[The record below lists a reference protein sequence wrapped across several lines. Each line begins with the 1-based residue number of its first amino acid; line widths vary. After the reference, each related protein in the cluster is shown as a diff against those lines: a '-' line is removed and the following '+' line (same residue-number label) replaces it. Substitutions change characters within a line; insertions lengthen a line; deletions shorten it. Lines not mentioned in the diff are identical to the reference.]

1 MNVRQGVHD
10 VRIGLVGK
18 PNVGKS
24 TFFSAATL
32 AHVDIA
38 NYPFCTI
45 DPNVGVAFVEA
56 RLDCPC
62 KEVRGKLEADGRL
75 PVVADDD
82 LRRGSLCEPRTG
94 SCTGYRRSVPVALV
108 DVAGLVPGASEGR
121 GRGNAFLADLANC
134 DVLIQVVDAAGS
146 TDMEGQFRGAFTTTE
161 DAVES
166 IREEIEFLEHELDA
180 WIGGLLEDGWNRGV
194 RRVQAEGEKGL
205 TSFVQERLSGLGA
218 TTSRVAQGMLEFN
231 AVHESDKQPWDWDG
245 TSLHLLGR
253 CMRVQLFPIVYAANK
268 MDIAPPGVLDSF
280 SNRTMV
286 ACMADMELALR
297 RAASSGL
304 IDYQSGSSTFEL
316 RKEDSLNDAQK
327 KALSHMNERLES
339 ANGTGLAKLLDEVLF
354 DQLNHIVVYP
364 VQDETHWVDGDGR
377 VLPDALVVPAG
388 IHAKALAGRVHTD
401 LEAGFIRGVDGR
413 SRRVVGAD
421 HEMSDGDVLKIHA
434 KS

>member
-1 MNVRQGVHD
+1 M
-10 VRIGLVGK
+10 RIGLVGK

-32 AHVDIA
+32 AQVDIA

-56 RLDCPC
+56 RLACPC
-62 KEVRGKLEADGRL
+62 KELREKLEADGRL
-75 PVVADDD
+75 EAATNNDP
-82 LRRGSLCEPRTG
+82 RQGSLCEPRTG
-94 SCTGYRRSVPVALV
+94 SCVGHRRSVPVALV

-146 TDMEGQFRGAFTTTE
+146 TDLEGQFRGASATTE
-161 DAVES
+161 EAVQS
-166 IREEIEFLEHELDA
+166 VRAEIEFLEHELDA

-205 TSFVQERLSGLGA
+205 TSFIQERLSGLGA
-218 TTSRVAQGMLEFN
+218 TSTRVAQGMMNFN
-231 AVHESDKQPWDWDG
+231 AVHQSEHQPWDWDA
-245 TSLHLLGR
+245 TSLHLLGT
-253 CMRVQLFPIVYAANK
+253 CMRAQLFPIVYAANK
-268 MDIAPPGVLDSF
+268 MDIAPPGVLTSF
-280 SNRTMV
+280 ADRTMV

-297 RAASSGL
+297 RAASSEL

-316 RKEDSLNDAQK
+316 RQDATLNDAQR
-327 KALSHMNERLES
+327 KALDHMNQRLQS

-354 DQLNHIVVYP
+354 DQLDHIVVYP

-377 VLPDALVVPAG
+377 VLPDALVVPLG
-388 IHAKALAGRVHTD
+388 LHAKALAGRVHTD

-413 SRRVVGAD
+413 TRRVVGAD

>member
-1 MNVRQGVHD
+1 MNSRKGVHN

-32 AHVDIA
+32 AQVDIA

-56 RLDCPC
+56 RLPCPC
-62 KEVRGKLEADGRL
+62 KELREKLEADGRL
-75 PVVADDD
+75 EPAADDD
-82 LRRGSLCEPRTG
+82 PRQGSLCEPRTG
-94 SCTGYRRSVPVALV
+94 SCVGHRRSVPVALV

-121 GRGNAFLADLANC
+121 GRGNAFLSDLANC

-146 TDMEGQFRGAFTTTE
+146 TDLEGQFRGAAATTE
-161 DAVES
+161 EAVES
-166 IREEIEFLEHELDA
+166 VRAEIEFLEHELDA

-218 TTSRVAQGMLEFN
+218 TSARVAQGMLNFN
-231 AVHESDKQPWDWDG
+231 AVHESDQQPWDWG
-245 TSLHLLGR
+245 TASLHLLGK
-253 CMRVQLFPIVYAANK
+253 CMRTQLFPIVYAANK
-268 MDIAPPGVLDSF
+268 MDIAPPGVLDLF
-280 SNRTMV
+280 SDRTMV

-316 RKEDSLNDAQK
+316 QKDAALNDAQK
-327 KALSHMNERLES
+327 KALAHMNERLQS

-377 VLPDALVVPAG
+377 VLPDALVVPVG
-388 IHAKALAGRVHTD
+388 LHAKALAGRVHTD

-413 SRRVVGAD
+413 TRRVVGAD

>member
-1 MNVRQGVHD
+1 M
-10 VRIGLVGK
+10 RIGLVGK

-32 AHVDIA
+32 AQVDIA

-56 RLDCPC
+56 RLACPC
-62 KEVRGKLEADGRL
+62 QDLRKKLEADGRL
-75 PVVADDD
+75 EPAADDD
-82 LRRGSLCEPRTG
+82 PREGSLCEPRTG
-94 SCTGYRRSVPVALV
+94 TCIGHRRSVPIALV

-146 TDMEGQFRGAFTTTE
+146 TDLEGQFIGATSSTE
-161 DAVES
+161 AAVKAVQA
-166 IREEIEFLEHELDA
+166 EIEFLEQELDA

-205 TSFVQERLSGLGA
+205 TAFVQERLSGLGA
-218 TTSRVAQGMLEFN
+218 TAPLVAQGMMTFN
-231 AVHESDKQPWDWDG
+231 EMHSSNAQPWDWDR

-253 CMRVQLFPIVYAANK
+253 CMREQLFPIVYAANK
-268 MDIAPPGVLDSF
+268 MDIAPQGVVESF
-280 SNRTMV
+280 SDRSIY

-297 RAASSGL
+297 RASSGGL
-304 IDYQSGSSTFEL
+304 IDYRSGQPTFQTVS
-316 RKEDSLNDAQK
+316 DASLNDAQK
-327 KALSHMNERLES
+327 KALNHMQERLQ
-339 ANGTGLAKLLDEVLF
+339 AAGGTGLAKLMDEVLF
-354 DQLNHIVVYP
+354 DRLNHMVVYP

-377 VLPDALVVPAG
+377 VLPDAFVVPSG
-388 IHAKALAGRVHTD
+388 LHAKALAGRVHTD
-401 LEAGFIRGVDGR
+401 LESGFIRGVDGR
-413 SRRVVGAD
+413 TRRVVGAD
-421 HEMSDGDVLKIHA
+421 HELVDGDVLKIHA

>member
-1 MNVRQGVHD
+1 MNPQGVLR

-32 AHVDIA
+32 AQVDIA

-56 RLDCPC
+56 RLACPC
-62 KEVRGKLEADGRL
+62 KDLREKLEGEGRL
-75 PVVADDD
+75 EPAGEDDP
-82 LRRGSLCEPRTG
+82 RQGSLCEPRTG
-94 SCTGYRRSVPVALV
+94 SCVGHLRSVPVALV

-146 TDMEGQFRGAFTTTE
+146 TDIEGQFNGASSDTE
-161 DAVES
+161 TAVKS
-166 IREEIEFLEHELDA
+166 VRAEIEFLEHELDA

-205 TSFVQERLSGLGA
+205 TSFVHERLSGLGA
-218 TTSRVAQGMLEFN
+218 TPVKVAQAMFEFN
-231 AVHESDKQPWDWDG
+231 QRHTSEAQPWDWDAA
-245 TSLHLLGR
+245 SLHLLGE
-253 CMRVQLFPIVYAANK
+253 CMRKQLFPIVYAANK
-268 MDIAPPGVLDSF
+268 MDIAPSGVLDAF
-280 SNRTMV
+280 ADRTMV

-304 IDYQSGSSTFEL
+304 IDYQSGQSSFTVHA
-316 RKEDSLNDAQK
+316 DASLNEAQQ
-327 KALSHMNERLES
+327 KALSHMNQRLEQ
-339 ANGTGLAKLLDEVLF
+339 AGGTGIARLMDEVLF

-364 VQDETHWVDGDGR
+364 VQDESHWVDGDGR
-377 VLPDALVVPAG
+377 VLPDAFVVPSG
-388 IHAKALAGRVHTD
+388 LHAKALAGRVHTD

-413 SRRVVGAD
+413 TRRVVGAD
-421 HEMSDGDVLKIHA
+421 HELGDGDVLKIHA

>member
-1 MNVRQGVHD
+1 M
-10 VRIGLVGK
+10 RIGLVGK

-32 AHVDIA
+32 AQVDIA

-56 RLDCPC
+56 RLACPC
-62 KEVRGKLEADGRL
+62 QDLRKKLEADGRL
-75 PVVADDD
+75 EPAADDD
-82 LRRGSLCEPRTG
+82 PRQGSLCEPRTG
-94 SCTGYRRSVPVALV
+94 TCIGHRRSVPIALV

-146 TDMEGQFRGAFTTTE
+146 TDLEGQFIGATSSTE
-161 DAVES
+161 AAVKAVQA
-166 IREEIEFLEHELDA
+166 EIEFLEQELDA

-205 TSFVQERLSGLGA
+205 TAFVQERLSGLGA
-218 TTSRVAQGMLEFN
+218 TAPLVAQGMMTFN
-231 AVHESDKQPWDWDG
+231 EMHSSNAQPWDWDR

-253 CMRVQLFPIVYAANK
+253 CMREQLFPIVYAANK
-268 MDIAPPGVLDSF
+268 MDIAPQGVVESF
-280 SNRTMV
+280 SDRSIY

-297 RAASSGL
+297 RASSGGL
-304 IDYQSGSSTFEL
+304 IDYRSGQPTFQTVS
-316 RKEDSLNDAQK
+316 DASLNDAQK
-327 KALSHMNERLES
+327 KALNHMQERLQ
-339 ANGTGLAKLLDEVLF
+339 AAGGTGLAKLMDEVLF
-354 DQLNHIVVYP
+354 DRLNHMVVYP

-377 VLPDALVVPAG
+377 VLPDAFVVPSG
-388 IHAKALAGRVHTD
+388 LHAKALAGRVHTD
-401 LEAGFIRGVDGR
+401 LESGFIRGVDGR
-413 SRRVVGAD
+413 TRRVVGAD
-421 HEMSDGDVLKIHA
+421 HELVDGDVLKIHA

>member
-1 MNVRQGVHD
+1 M
-10 VRIGLVGK
+10 RIGLVGK

-32 AHVDIA
+32 AQVDIA

-56 RLDCPC
+56 RLACPC
-62 KEVRGKLEADGRL
+62 KELREKLEADGRL
-75 PVVADDD
+75 EAAANNDP
-82 LRRGSLCEPRTG
+82 RQGSLCEPRTG
-94 SCTGYRRSVPVALV
+94 SCVGHRRSVPVALV

-146 TDMEGQFRGAFTTTE
+146 TDLEGQFRGASATTE
-161 DAVES
+161 EAVQS
-166 IREEIEFLEHELDA
+166 VRAEIEFLEHELDA

-205 TSFVQERLSGLGA
+205 TSFIQERLSGLGA
-218 TTSRVAQGMLEFN
+218 TSTRVAQGMMNFN
-231 AVHESDKQPWDWDG
+231 AVHQSEHQPWDWDA
-245 TSLHLLGR
+245 TSLHLLGT
-253 CMRVQLFPIVYAANK
+253 CMRAQLFPIVYAANK
-268 MDIAPPGVLDSF
+268 MDIAPSGVLASF
-280 SNRTMV
+280 ADRTMV

-297 RAASSGL
+297 RAASSEL

-316 RKEDSLNDAQK
+316 RQDAALNDAQR
-327 KALSHMNERLES
+327 KALDHMNQRLQS

-354 DQLNHIVVYP
+354 DQLHHIVVYP

-377 VLPDALVVPAG
+377 VLPDALVVPLG
-388 IHAKALAGRVHTD
+388 LHAKALAGRVHTD

-413 SRRVVGAD
+413 TRRVVGAD

>member
-1 MNVRQGVHD
+1 MNSRKGVHN

-32 AHVDIA
+32 AQVDIA

-56 RLDCPC
+56 RLPCPC
-62 KEVRGKLEADGRL
+62 KELREKLEADGRL
-75 PVVADDD
+75 EPAADDD
-82 LRRGSLCEPRTG
+82 PRQGSLCEPRTG
-94 SCTGYRRSVPVALV
+94 SCVGHRRSVPVALV

-121 GRGNAFLADLANC
+121 GRGNAFLSDLANC

-146 TDMEGQFRGAFTTTE
+146 TDLEGQFRGAAATTE
-161 DAVES
+161 EAVES
-166 IREEIEFLEHELDA
+166 VRAEIEFLEHELDA

-218 TTSRVAQGMLEFN
+218 TSARVAQGMLNFN
-231 AVHESDKQPWDWDG
+231 AVHESDQQPWDWD
-245 TSLHLLGR
+245 TASLHLLGK
-253 CMRVQLFPIVYAANK
+253 CMRTQLFPIVYAANK
-268 MDIAPPGVLDSF
+268 MDIAPPGDLDLF
-280 SNRTMV
+280 SDRTMV

-316 RKEDSLNDAQK
+316 QKDAALNDAQK
-327 KALSHMNERLES
+327 KALAHMNERLQS

-377 VLPDALVVPAG
+377 VLPDALVVPVG
-388 IHAKALAGRVHTD
+388 LHAKALAGRVHTD

-413 SRRVVGAD
+413 TRRVVGAD

>member
-1 MNVRQGVHD
+1 M
-10 VRIGLVGK
+10 RIGLVGK

-32 AHVDIA
+32 AQVDIA

-56 RLDCPC
+56 RLACPC
-62 KEVRGKLEADGRL
+62 KELREKLEADGRL
-75 PVVADDD
+75 EAATNNDP
-82 LRRGSLCEPRTG
+82 RQGSLCEPRTG
-94 SCTGYRRSVPVALV
+94 SCVGHRRSVPVALV

-146 TDMEGQFRGAFTTTE
+146 TDLEGQFRGASATTE
-161 DAVES
+161 EAVQS
-166 IREEIEFLEHELDA
+166 VRAEIEFLEHELDA

-205 TSFVQERLSGLGA
+205 TSFIQERLSGLGA
-218 TTSRVAQGMLEFN
+218 TSSRVAQGMMNFN
-231 AVHESDKQPWDWDG
+231 AVHQSEHQPWDWDA
-245 TSLHLLGR
+245 TSLHLLGT
-253 CMRVQLFPIVYAANK
+253 CMRAQLFPIVYAANK
-268 MDIAPPGVLDSF
+268 MDIAPPGVLTSF
-280 SNRTMV
+280 AGRTMV

-297 RAASSGL
+297 RAASSEL

-316 RKEDSLNDAQK
+316 RQDATLNDAQR
-327 KALSHMNERLES
+327 KALDHMNQRLQS

-354 DQLNHIVVYP
+354 DQLDHIVVYP

-377 VLPDALVVPAG
+377 VLPDALVVPLG
-388 IHAKALAGRVHTD
+388 LHAKALAGRVHTD

-413 SRRVVGAD
+413 TRRVVGAD